1 MARIPRATQRVGR
14 QLPEGQAFVTRP
26 VCSTEYF
33 SMTESFAELFEQSQ
47 THLAKL
53 KPGAIVIGTVV
64 EVRNDVVVINA
75 GLKSEGIVPIEQFRN
90 DAGEIDVGVGD
101 EVKVALDS
109 LENGFGETVLSREK
123 AKRAMVWDELEEA
136 LEKNETIVGRISG
149 KVKGGFTVDIKD
161 VRAFLPGSL
170 VDVRPVRDPVY
181 LEGKEL
187 EFKLIKL
194 DRKRNNVVVSRRAVV
209 ESEHSEEREQL
220 LEKLVEGAVLKGVVK
235 NLTDY
240 GAFVDLGGIDG
251 LLHITDMAWKRVRHP
266 SEVVEVGQELDVRV
280 LKYDRERN
288 RVSLGLKQL
297 GEDPWDNIARRYPSN
312 TRVFGKVSNVTDY
325 GAFVEIEPGVE
336 GLVHVSEMDWTNKNV
351 NPSKVVQVGDEIEVM
366 VLDVDEERRRISL
379 GIKQVT
385 SNPWET
391 FAAIHKKGDKVEG
404 QIKSITDFG
413 IFIGLDGGIDGL
425 IHLSDMSWNSTGE
438 DVARELKKGDTLQ
451 AVVLA
456 VDPERE
462 RISLGVK
469 QLEQDPFGQFMAAN
483 AKGSK
488 VSGTVKEVDAKGAT
502 IELADGVEGYVAA
515 RDIADERVDD
525 ATQRL
530 KVGDKIEA
538 KFIGMDRKGRTLQLS
553 IKAKDEAEVAD
564 TLAEYNRSAADASSG
579 TTKLGALLREQLN

>member
-1 MARIPRATQRVGR
+1 MTAA
-14 QLPEGQAFVTRP
+14 
-26 VCSTEYF
+26 
-33 SMTESFAELFEQSQ
+33 TESFAELFEQSQ
-47 THLAKL
+47 GFLATL
-53 KPGAIVIGTVV
+53 KAGAIVKGTVV
-64 EVRNDVVVINA
+64 EVRSDVVVINA

-90 DAGEIDVGVGD
+90 DDGEIDVGVGD
-101 EVKVALDS
+101 IVKVALDS

-136 LEKNETIVGRISG
+136 LENDETITGKISG

-170 VDVRPVRDPVY
+170 VDVRPVRDPAY

-220 LEKLVEGAVLKGVVK
+220 MEKLVEGAVLKGVVK

-266 SEVVEVGQELDVRV
+266 SEVVEVGAELDVRV

-297 GEDPWDNIARRYPSN
+297 GEDPWDNIARRYPAT

-351 NPSKVVQVGDEIEVM
+351 NPSKVVQVGDEVEVM

-391 FAAIHKKGDKVEG
+391 FAAIHKKGDKVDG

-425 IHLSDMSWNSTGE
+425 VHLSDITWSTDAE
-438 DVARELKKGDTLQ
+438 EIARNYKKGDTME

-462 RISLGVK
+462 RISLGIK
-469 QLEQDPFGQFMAAN
+469 QLEQDPMGQFVATN
-483 AKGSK
+483 TRGSI
-488 VSGTVKEVDAKGAT
+488 VTGTVKEVDAKGA
-502 IELADGVEGYVAA
+502 IIDLGDDVEGYLAA
-515 RDIADERVDD
+515 RDIAPERIED
-525 ATQRL
+525 ATTRL
-530 KVGDKIEA
+530 KVGDAVEA
-538 KFIGMDRKGRTLQLS
+538 KIVGTDRKSRQMQLS
-553 IKAKDEAEVAD
+553 IKAKDEAETKSAVAD
-564 TLAEYNRSAADASSG
+564 YNKSSTEASSG
-579 TTKLGALLREQLN
+579 TTKLGALLREQLESKSESESESE